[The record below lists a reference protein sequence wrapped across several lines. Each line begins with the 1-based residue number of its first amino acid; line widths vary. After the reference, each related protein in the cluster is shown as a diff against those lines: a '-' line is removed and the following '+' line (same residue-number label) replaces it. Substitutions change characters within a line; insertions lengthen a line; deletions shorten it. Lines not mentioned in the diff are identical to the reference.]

1 VSEFEFLFTGISIV
15 LALAVA
21 RLLEGLRDCF
31 DPTRRFWIHYLWV
44 VNRLMIALSLFWS
57 LFDDR
62 ARTDLTFVSFLSLV
76 TPPSILFLQ
85 ASALVTA
92 HPDKVSDWGA
102 HFWTVRKWFFGSN
115 MVMVLGSFFVLAY
128 LGEQRALSYAP
139 LVAGLCLSIA
149 GYSTSNVRV
158 HAVLSVFATLSVGGS
173 LVRIAFY
180 G

>member
-31 DPTRRFWIHYLWV
+31 DPTL
-44 VNRLMIALSLFWS
+44 
-57 LFDDR
+57 DDR